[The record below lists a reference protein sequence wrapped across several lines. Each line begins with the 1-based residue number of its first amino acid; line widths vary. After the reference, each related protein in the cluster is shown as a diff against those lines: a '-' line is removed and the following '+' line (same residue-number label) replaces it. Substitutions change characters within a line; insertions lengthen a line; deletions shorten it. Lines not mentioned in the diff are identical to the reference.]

1 MSYQHLDPGA
11 QAQDFIPM
19 VVLEGSLTGTDRG
32 GAIQIEGEAHRSTIG
47 GVLVTQAQT
56 FINERRVLVV
66 SYNSKEPPGTLGYT
80 VVVRPGYAVGDH
92 YHHRR
97 VERILILHGRAQF
110 RLLDERPDSPTRGR
124 INVFTLDYPGACVQ
138 VPTGVAHA
146 IVADGAL
153 TVLQVLASSDYD
165 PTDDVH
171 VTLSSLP
178 LQEYSP

>member
-1 MSYQHLDPGA
+1 
-11 QAQDFIPM
+11 M
-19 VVLEGSLTGTDRG
+19 VVLEGSVASDGSVRS
-32 GAIQIEGEAHRSTIG
+32 IQVDGEAHRSTIG
-47 GVLVTQAQT
+47 GVLVSQAQT

-110 RLLDERPDSPTRGR
+110 RLLDERTDSPTHGR
-124 INVFTLDYPGACVQ
+124 VNVFTLDYPGACVQ

-153 TVLQVLASSDYD
+153 TVLQVLASTDYD
-165 PTDDVH
+165 STDDVH
-171 VTLSSLP
+171 ITLSSLR
-178 LQEYSP
+178 LETSNT

>member
-1 MSYQHLDPGA
+1 
-11 QAQDFIPM
+11 
-19 VVLEGSLTGTDRG
+19 
-32 GAIQIEGEAHRSTIG
+32 
-47 GVLVTQAQT
+47 
-56 FINERRVLVV
+56 
-66 SYNSKEPPGTLGYT
+66 
-80 VVVRPGYAVGDH
+80 VGDH

-110 RLLDERPDSPTRGR
+110 RLLDERPDSPTLGR
-124 INVFTLDYPGACVQ
+124 VNVFTLDYPGACVQ

-171 VTLSSLP
+171 FTLSSL
-178 LQEYSP
+178 LVESNT

>member
-1 MSYQHLDPGA
+1 MSYQHLDVGT
-11 QAQDFIPM
+11 QAQEFIPM
-19 VVLEGSLTGTDRG
+19 VVREGRLIVEENESR
-32 GAIQIEGEAHRSTIG
+32 IHIEAEAHRTTIE
-47 GVLVTQAQT
+47 GVVVTQAQT

-97 VERILILHGRAQF
+97 VERILVLHGRAQF
-110 RLLDERPDSPTRGR
+110 RLVDERPDSPTHGR
-124 INVFTLDYPGACVQ
+124 VNVFTLDYPGACVQ

-153 TVLQVLASSDYD
+153 SVLQVLASSEYD

-171 VTLSSLP
+171 LTLSSLP
-178 LQEYSP
+178 LERD